1 MPALFHVSEQVFYF
15 LHSFP
20 RTASLKCWAEWCS
33 SFFFCWVAS
42 NPGVVRSRCVLVLP
56 PCSQTVSRAAALQA
70 ALKICCHQWVWM
82 LWKDSQGSRNTMYH
96 HLCMTLLLLYFASL
110 HLWVNCFPMF
120 LVFTAE
126 WWSKMTASAEE
137 LLASITA
144 CILWLCRTGPWAA
157 WLQPSAQLRLCAVL
171 HILIQHQTSEFPY
184 VCHEQEESPGGK
196 KKKSKEWGKKWE
208 GRSQSRSPGW
218 LSPWWVADLVCAAL
232 PAECK
237 LGKVIFLLWVTGKAW
252 LLSAGNPLARIKL
265 LNVLTWEILC
275 ALDVMQVIGC
285 NPVRT
290 KSSQLVPLSAQAHR
304 SKFGE
309 LAMIWILSFI
319 SNPRLSYIFMIGLA
333 V

>member
-1 MPALFHVSEQVFYF
+1 MLSWVVLQ
-15 LHSFP
+15 
-20 RTASLKCWAEWCS
+20 
-33 SFFFCWVAS
+33 FFFLLSGFQPWSGSIPLCACPPSMLTNRQQGSCFASSIKDLLPPVSLNAVEGQPGLTEHHVPSPVHDSLAFIFCKPSSLGELLSYVFSFYCWMVKQDDSISRRAVSKNHCLHPVVVPYWTMGSLAPAKCTAQALCSTAHPNSAS
-42 NPGVVRSRCVLVLP
+42 NIWIPIRVP
-56 PCSQTVSRAAALQA
+56 
-70 ALKICCHQWVWM
+70 W
-82 LWKDSQGSRNTMYH
+82 
-96 HLCMTLLLLYFASL
+96 
-110 HLWVNCFPMF
+110 
-120 LVFTAE
+120 
-126 WWSKMTASAEE
+126 
-137 LLASITA
+137 
-144 CILWLCRTGPWAA
+144 TG
-157 WLQPSAQLRLCAVL
+157 
-171 HILIQHQTSEFPY
+171 
-184 VCHEQEESPGGK
+184 QEESPGGK

>member
-1 MPALFHVSEQVFYF
+1 MGSLAPAKC
-15 LHSFP
+15 
-20 RTASLKCWAEWCS
+20 TAQALCS
-33 SFFFCWVAS
+33 TAHPNSAS
-42 NPGVVRSRCVLVLP
+42 NIWIPIRVP
-56 PCSQTVSRAAALQA
+56 
-70 ALKICCHQWVWM
+70 W
-82 LWKDSQGSRNTMYH
+82 
-96 HLCMTLLLLYFASL
+96 
-110 HLWVNCFPMF
+110 
-120 LVFTAE
+120 
-126 WWSKMTASAEE
+126 
-137 LLASITA
+137 
-144 CILWLCRTGPWAA
+144 TG
-157 WLQPSAQLRLCAVL
+157 
-171 HILIQHQTSEFPY
+171 
-184 VCHEQEESPGGK
+184 QEESPGGK

>member
-1 MPALFHVSEQVFYF
+1 MLSWVVLQ
-15 LHSFP
+15 
-20 RTASLKCWAEWCS
+20 
-33 SFFFCWVAS
+33 FFFCWVAS

-70 ALKICCHQWVWM
+70 ALKICCHQWVWT

-137 LLASITA
+137 LLSSITA

-157 WLQPSAQLRLCAVL
+157 WLQPRAQLRLCAVL

-196 KKKSKEWGKKWE
+196 KKKAKNGEKNEKEGH
-208 GRSQSRSPGW
+208 
-218 LSPWWVADLVCAAL
+218 
-232 PAECK
+232 
-237 LGKVIFLLWVTGKAW
+237 KAG
-252 LLSAGNPLARIKL
+252 A
-265 LNVLTWEILC
+265 
-275 ALDVMQVIGC
+275 QVG
-285 NPVRT
+285 
-290 KSSQLVPLSAQAHR
+290 LVP
-304 SKFGE
+304 GE
-309 LAMIWILSFI
+309 LRTLCVQPCLQNANWARWFFCYGWQEKPGFWVLGILWQ
-319 SNPRLSYIFMIGLA
+319 GLNF
-333 V
+333 